1 VIRLQVEEE
10 DGWGRGC
17 WCGVAG
23 GDDVA
28 VGDNVAISFDGV
40 YPYGTAAN
48 RRGDGGGMTGM

>member
-17 WCGVAG
+17 WCGVAM
-23 GDDVA
+23 GDD
-28 VGDNVAISFDGV
+28 VAISFDGV
-40 YPYGTAAN
+40 DPYGTAAD